1 MKFLGLCLM
10 KFPIAAWRRQSWIS
24 SYRSIYIYIYM
35 YIYIHIAIYICI
47 YIHYVITYIC
57 IYLYYILYIKYIT
70 CICIYI
76 LYIYIYV
83 LYICVYIYIYIYI
96 LRDYSSVKI
105 SFNVINKR
113 HTWSLLFHSDLKL
126 CGNYVWIWIE

>member
-1 MKFLGLCLM
+1 MYM
-10 KFPIAAWRRQSWIS
+10 
-24 SYRSIYIYIYM
+24 YIYIIYIYM
-35 YIYIHIAIYICI
+35 Y
-47 YIHYVITYIC
+47 
-57 IYLYYILYIKYIT
+57 
-70 CICIYI
+70 
-76 LYIYIYV
+76 YIYV
-83 LYICVYIYIYIYI
+83 YIYIYI